1 MPDILHRISI
11 DAPSGRVRELIATTD
26 GIARWWTGR
35 PLDGK
40 AGAGGRFGV
49 YFGDAAT
56 PAAVMRVVADTPG
69 EITWRVEEG
78 PGSWVGTLITFTLR
92 PEGAGG
98 TTLLFTHAG
107 WREASEFMS
116 GCSTNW
122 GAYLTSLKTGAETGR
137 FAAYPHS
144 EISRWS

>member
-11 DAPSGRVRELIATTD
+11 DAPTERVHDLIATTD

-35 PLDGK
+35 PVDGS
-40 AGAGGRFGV
+40 AEFGGRFGV
-49 YFGDAAT
+49 YFGDADK
-56 PAAVMRVVADTPG
+56 PAAVMQVVADTPD
-69 EITWRVEEG
+69 EITWRVSEG
-78 PGSWVGTLITFTLR
+78 PGAWLGTLISFTLR
-92 PEGAGG
+92 RHGEDG

-107 WREASEFMS
+107 WPEASEFMS

-122 GAYLTSLKTGAETGR
+122 GAYLTSLKTGAESGR
-137 FAAYPHS
+137 FAAFPQG